1 MSQLHFTMEEYYHI
15 LRADFCSFVE
25 ATYEIISPQDKLLM
39 HQHIELMCAK
49 LQDCA
54 EGKIKRLIINIP
66 PRHLKSICASVALP
80 AFILGHNPAAN
91 IICASYGQDLADKL
105 ARDTRSVMTSPF
117 YKHTFRTRISSEK
130 NSVNEFVTTQK
141 GGRVATSVGGVLTGR
156 GADFIIIDDALKPED
171 ALSETRRNSVNEWFD
186 NTLLSRLNSKL
197 NGCIIIIM
205 QRLHMND
212 LVGHVIEKEKWEVLT
227 FPAIAEEEEYQEF
240 YNGFGLRY
248 YWRKPG
254 VALHP
259 EREPLDIIH
268 KIRDNMGEYNFVSQ
282 YQQNPQPKGGN
293 IIKSDW
299 LKYYVEGEQP
309 SEFERIIQ
317 SWDTANKTGETNDYS
332 ACTTWGI
339 KDNRAYLLH
348 VFRRKLEYPALKRT
362 IVEHSKHHNAKVIL
376 IEDKASGTQ
385 LIQDLKADQ
394 LYGLKGIQRPAGC
407 DKAMRLEAASLPF
420 ENGAVFLPNEAPWL
434 KDYVAELTGYP
445 GTKHDDQVDST
456 SQFIEWF
463 KEHGREPGII
473 TFYRERYE
481 DLVRRGMV

>member
-1 MSQLHFTMEEYYHI
+1 MVQQQFTMEEYYHI

-25 ATYEIISPQDKLLM
+25 AAYEIVSPQDKLLL
-39 HQHIELMCAK
+39 HQHIELMCSK

-54 EGKIKRLIINIP
+54 EGRIKRLIINIP

-117 YKHTFRTRISSEK
+117 YKNTFRTRISSEK

-212 LVGHVIEKEKWEVLT
+212 LVGHVIEKEKWELLT

-248 YWRKPG
+248 YWRKHG
-254 VALHP
+254 EALHP
-259 EREPLDIIH
+259 EREPLDLIY
-268 KIRDNMGEYNFVSQ
+268 KIRATMGEYNFVSQ

-299 LKYYVEGEQP
+299 LKYFIDGEQP
-309 SEFERIIQ
+309 SEFEKIVQ
-317 SWDTANKTGETNDYS
+317 SWDTANKAGEGNDYS

-348 VFRRKLEYPALKRT
+348 VLRRKLEYPALKRT

-385 LIQDLKADQ
+385 LLQDLKSDQ
-394 LYGLKGIQRPAGC
+394 LYSVKGIQRPAGC

-420 ENGAVFLPNEAPWL
+420 ENGAVFLPTEAPWL

-463 KEHGREPGII
+463 KEHGREPAII
-473 TFYRERYE
+473 TFYRLQVEELKRQG
-481 DLVRRGMV
+481 RI